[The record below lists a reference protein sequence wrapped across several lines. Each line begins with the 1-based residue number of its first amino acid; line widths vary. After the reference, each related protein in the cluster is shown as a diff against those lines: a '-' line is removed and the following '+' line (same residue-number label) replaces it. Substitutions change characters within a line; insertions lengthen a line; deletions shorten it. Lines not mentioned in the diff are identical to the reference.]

1 MDQYIGKLL
10 DNRYE
15 ILDVIGIGGMA
26 MVYKAYCHR
35 LHRFVAIK
43 ILRRDFAAESDFRRR
58 FHDEAHAVA
67 MLSHPNI
74 VSVYD
79 ISRNDDI
86 DYIVMELI
94 DGITLKQ
101 YMKKKGA
108 TLGWRE
114 ALHYITQIMRALSHA
129 HSRGIIHRDI
139 KPQNIMVLRDG
150 SVRVADFGI
159 ARVMSAAQ
167 NTLTQEALGSVH
179 YISPEQARGSNIDE
193 RADIYSAGVVLY
205 EMLTGRLPFEGDSPV
220 SVAIQ
225 HISAIPLSP
234 RDLNPEIPE
243 ALEVI
248 TLKAMASKVERR
260 YRNAEEMIRDL
271 EEFRKN
277 PNINFEYE
285 HQQELIMQAAEQPT
299 QVIDTSGSLGS
310 LGKRKLTPRPMS
322 NSVREDDG
330 DEGEEYDYDVYD
342 DYRDSTGRHVV
353 VRRREPRMN
362 LIPVIAVVVLFLL
375 GVGIFVWQVLL
386 QGIAEDP
393 ESITI
398 PNFLG
403 KTIDELNADP
413 EYQEIFVFIE
423 HTQAPSSDYEAGQVM
438 EQEPRPNARKKLND
452 DGKIEIAL
460 TISSGAASVTMI
472 DLTNM
477 PHQEALLKI
486 QELGLVPDTSE
497 YDNSDEIV
505 KGNVIS
511 HIPFEGEL
519 VAPGTKVKLTLSL
532 GPEIKQVVVPS
543 VVGQTEEQ
551 ARKMLE
557 TDLNLVCQVVKY
569 NDEEAPVG
577 IVSYQSVPATQLVDE
592 GSTITIHVSLGP
604 EERPDPNPPLEL
616 GGRQSI
622 TIPLPTDKENV
633 IVKVTVDGETKFEVT
648 VNTANNPQLVRE
660 IDGVGRQ
667 IVRVYIDGNL
677 VDEYEVDFSS

>member
-1 MDQYIGKLL
+1 MDQYIGKML

-15 ILDVIGIGGMA
+15 VLDVIGIGGMA

-43 ILRRDFAAESDFRRR
+43 ILRRDFAADSDFRRR
-58 FHDEAHAVA
+58 FHDEAQAVA

-79 ISRNDDI
+79 ISRNDDL

-101 YMKKKGA
+101 YMKKKNE

-167 NTLTQEALGSVH
+167 NTLTQETLGSVH
-179 YISPEQARGSNIDE
+179 YISPEQARGSSIDE

-234 RDLNPEIPE
+234 RDLSPDIPE

-248 TLKAMASKVERR
+248 TLKAMASKIERR

-277 PNINFEYE
+277 PNINFDYE
-285 HQQELIMQAAEQPT
+285 HQQDLVMQAAEEPT
-299 QVIDTSGSLGS
+299 QVIDTASFS
-310 LGKRKLTPRPMS
+310 KRRPVVKPPS
-322 NSVREDDG
+322 QLQKDA
-330 DEGEEYDYDVYD
+330 YDYEVYD
-342 DYRDSTGRHVV
+342 DFRETTGR
-353 VRRREPRMN
+353 RGIAKRESKLN
-362 LIPVIAVVVLFLL
+362 LIPVISVVILFLL
-375 GVGIFVWQVLL
+375 GVGIFVWVLL
-386 QGIAEDP
+386 IKPITQSP

-398 PNFLG
+398 PSFLG
-403 KTIDELNADP
+403 KTLDELNADS
-413 EYQEIFVFIE
+413 EYQKLFTFIE
-423 HTQAPSSDYEAGQVM
+423 AKTKPSNEYELGQVM
-438 EQEPRPNARKKLND
+438 SQEPKPNSSKKLAE
-452 DGKIEIAL
+452 GSKIEIAL
-460 TISSGAASVTMI
+460 TISSGQEMVVMV

-486 QELGLVPDTSE
+486 QEMGLEAVSSD
-497 YDNSDEIV
+497 YGKSDEIV
-505 KGNVIS
+505 RGNVIS
-511 HIPFEGEL
+511 HIPLEGER
-519 VAPGTKVKLTLSL
+519 VQAGTKVKLTLSE
-532 GPEIKQVVVPS
+532 GPEVKQVVMPTLID
-543 VVGQTEEQ
+543 QTEVR

-557 TDLNLVCQVVKY
+557 DLKLTCKIDY
-569 NDEEAPVG
+569 YEDSKAAG
-577 IVSYQSVPATQLVDE
+577 IVFYQSVPSAQTVDE
-592 GSTITIHVSLGP
+592 GSVVTLHVSSGP
-604 EERPDPNPPLEL
+604 SVPVTPNPDSGGTTPEL
-616 GGRQSI
+616 GGRKSI
-622 TIPLPTDKENV
+622 DILLPTDRENV
-633 IVKVTVDGETKFEVT
+633 IVKVTVDGEVKFEVP
-648 VNTANNPQLVRE
+648 VNTANNTKLTRE
-660 IDGVGRQ
+660 IDGVGNQ
-667 IVRVYIDGNL
+667 TVRVFIDGQL
-677 VDEYEVDFSS
+677 QEEYDLDFSR